1 MKTYVVI
8 VSCYFPKNHQRT
20 GEKTNFSQKLQLGIK
35 NIPNSVMYNEEC
47 DLITDRKIH
56 TIRSNYPLWSKRI
69 SKIQTGEATLSI
81 RYWSGKPYN
90 SKQIEICKLDKNSGV
105 GVQELDL
112 SVFKELGMCFINYNE
127 LTFSGSKQ
135 VNHKELAKNDGLSL
149 KDFKEWFKD
158 YDLSQSMAIIHFTS
172 FRY

>member
-8 VSCYFPKNHQRT
+8 VSCYFPKNHKRA

-47 DLITDRKIH
+47 DLVMDRKIH

-69 SKIQTGEATLSI
+69 SKIQAGEATLSI

-90 SKQIEICKLDKNSGV
+90 SKQVEIMQLDKNSGC
-105 GVQELDL
+105 GVQLLFFDEQN
-112 SVFKELGMCFINYNE
+112 INKALIADSNT
-127 LTFSGSKQ
+127 TFVLPSDIA
-135 VNHKELAKNDGLSL
+135 NNDGLSL
-149 KDFKEWFKD
+149 EDFKEWFKD